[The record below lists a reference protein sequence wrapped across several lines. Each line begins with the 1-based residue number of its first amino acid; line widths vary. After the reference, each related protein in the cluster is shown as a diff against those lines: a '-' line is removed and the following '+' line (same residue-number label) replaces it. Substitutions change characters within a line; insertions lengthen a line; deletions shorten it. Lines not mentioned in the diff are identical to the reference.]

1 MVRRS
6 EHLSMFAA
14 LHMTPT
20 DADSRINPDSQSGTA
35 QPASPTEPRP
45 DLHVATDADRPA
57 QASPGGLEERMA
69 RAMQIDTVGILF
81 FRADG
86 SITDCNDAFL
96 RMSGLVRE
104 DAVSGR
110 VRWDLLTPPEWTE
123 ISRRAYTEFEEHGRS
138 TPYEREYVRPDGSRW
153 WGLFAATRIG
163 PDEGVEYIIDITE
176 HKRAEAGR
184 RGTEAEFRA
193 MFELSSVGQCQTDIE
208 SGRIV
213 RANRRFCEMLG
224 YSEDELRARTL
235 EDLTHPDDR
244 ANARQ
249 TLESLLVGHAPEAVL
264 EKRLLRK
271 DGEAIWI
278 DINTTLMRNPAGTPV
293 RVAAIVRDI
302 TAQKNTE
309 LALAESRERLELILE
324 SARDYAIFSMDL
336 QRRVT
341 SWNPGAERLTGYSE
355 SEMLGQSADLI
366 FTPEDRDK
374 GDAAREAKTALATGR
389 ASNERWHLRKDG
401 SRFWG
406 SGMMMAMHNLLGEP
420 VGLVKIFRDQTA
432 ARQASEA
439 LKRSQAKLREAL
451 RENEQARREIESASR
466 AKDHF
471 LAVLSHE
478 LRTPLTPVLMAAQ
491 ALALRPDLPDGVRQ
505 ALDMIQR
512 NVRIEAHFIDDLL
525 DLTRIS
531 RGVLELDLQPM
542 DLHDAVRQ
550 AIEICEPQLQEK
562 NHQVQVDLA
571 AQRHTAN
578 ADPMRFQQAVW
589 NVLKNAAKFTPE
601 GGRIAI
607 RSSSEGDR
615 FRLTVAD
622 DGIGIAPDKLP
633 SIFEAFTQAG
643 EWVAREYGGLGLG
656 LAISK
661 AAIEAHGGFIHA
673 DSAGIDRGTTV
684 TIELPL

>member
-1 MVRRS
+1 MRRS
-6 EHLSMFAA
+6 EHLPMLAA
-14 LHMTPT
+14 LQMPPT
-20 DADSRINPDSQSGTA
+20 DADSRPNQDSQSESA
-35 QPASPTEPRP
+35 QPASSAEPRT
-45 DLHVATDADRPA
+45 DLHVATAADRPVA
-57 QASPGGLEERMA
+57 GPSRGLEERMA

-81 FRADG
+81 FRTDG

-96 RMSGLVRE
+96 RMSGLRRE

-110 VRWDLLTPPEWTE
+110 VRWDALTPPEWTE
-123 ISRRAYTEFEEHGRS
+123 ISRRAYTEFEERGRS

-153 WGLFAATRIG
+153 WGLFAVTRTG

-176 HKRAEAGR
+176 RKRAEAAR
-184 RGTEAEFRA
+184 LSTEAEFRA
-193 MFELSSVGQCQTDIE
+193 MFELSSVGQCQSDIA

-213 RANRRFCEMLG
+213 RANRRLCEMLG
-224 YSEDELRARTL
+224 YSEEELRAWSL
-235 EDLTHPDDR
+235 EDLTHPDDV
-244 ANARQ
+244 ASARD
-249 TLESLLVGHAPEAVL
+249 TLNKLLAGGAPQAVL

-278 DINTTLMRNPAGTPV
+278 DINTTLMRNAAGTPV

-302 TAQKNTE
+302 TEQKNTE
-309 LALAESRERLELILE
+309 QALAESRERLKLILE
-324 SARDYAIFSMDL
+324 SARDYAIFSTDL
-336 QRRVT
+336 ERRVT
-341 SWNPGAERLTGYSE
+341 SWNPGAEHLTGYSE
-355 SEMLGQSADLI
+355 AEMLGQSADLI
-366 FTPEDRDK
+366 FTPEDRER
-374 GDAAREAKTALATGR
+374 GEAVREAGKAFATGR

-406 SGMMMAMHNLLGEP
+406 SGMMMAMHDLRGEP

-432 ARQASEA
+432 VRQASEA
-439 LKRSQAKLREAL
+439 LKRSQSELWQAL

-491 ALALRPDLPDGVRQ
+491 ALALRPDLPNAVRQ
-505 ALDMIQR
+505 ALEMIQR

-531 RGVLELDLQPM
+531 RGVLELDRQPM
-542 DLHDAVRQ
+542 DLHEAVRQ

-562 NHQVQVDLA
+562 NHHVQVELA
-571 AQRHTAN
+571 AERHTAN
-578 ADPMRFQQAVW
+578 ADRMRLQQAVW

-607 RSSSEGDR
+607 GSVSEGDR

-622 DGIGIAPDKLP
+622 DGIGIEPDKLP

-661 AAIEAHGGFIHA
+661 AAIEAHGGSIRA
-673 DSAGIDRGTTV
+673 DSAGRDQGTTV